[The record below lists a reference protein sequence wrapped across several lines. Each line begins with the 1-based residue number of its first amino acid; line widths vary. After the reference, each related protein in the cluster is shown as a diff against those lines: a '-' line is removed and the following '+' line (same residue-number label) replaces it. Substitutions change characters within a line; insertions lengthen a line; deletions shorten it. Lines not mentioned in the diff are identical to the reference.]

1 MKKLSTLTE
10 KISMMKGFAAIALIA
25 ATFYITAFTS
35 LAAEGTV
42 TAETVNIRKETS
54 TDSEVVGSTVKGK
67 KIDILEAVKDS
78 SGTVWYKVAV
88 SGGGYGYIRSDCV
101 STTET
106 ITVTENASASVT
118 DAGNT
123 EKPAD
128 TVPTSI
134 GEQQAVISAQTNVR
148 VRRGASTQ
156 HDTVTSLPNGT
167 PITLIGEANDSQGKK
182 WYQITCDYNGRKI
195 EGYVLASLT
204 SPPSGESSSE
214 GSSEGSQGGG
224 QEEGNPEGAE
234 EGGEN
239 PEQAPSEGAEGTPEE
254 GAGEAPPET
263 PQEEHK
269 DYEIV
274 YEQNESGEYEYFFN
288 NYIAG
293 NQQSVSNLLAVV
305 DANEKLQGQVK
316 NGKIIIIV
324 LAAVIVLL
332 FIVITV
338 LIFKVRDLSY
348 EYDEDEE
355 EEEEEEEEPVPVRKR
370 VKRRTE
376 EEEEPPVKKRVKKQ
390 IEEEES
396 APVRRKKP
404 AASRTEERPVRS
416 SKPRTK
422 EERELYAAEKK
433 EPAKKPVARKPQNFL
448 VDDDEFEFEFLNMDD
463 KDL

>member
-1 MKKLSTLTE
+1 ME
-10 KISMMKGFAAIALIA
+10 KISLIKGIA
-25 ATFYITAFTS
+25 AVAFMAVIFYMTAFTS

-78 SGTVWYKVAV
+78 SGTVWYKVAI

-106 ITVTENASASVT
+106 ITVSETSTITT
-118 DAGNT
+118 DAGT
-123 EKPAD
+123 TAKPAD

-148 VRRGASTQ
+148 VRTGASTQ

-204 SPPSGESSSE
+204 APSSGESTSE
-214 GSSEGSQGGG
+214 GTNEGSQEGG
-224 QEEGNPEGAE
+224 QTEGNPEGT

-239 PEQAPSEGAEGTPEE
+239 PEQTPEEGTEGTPEE
-254 GAGEAPPET
+254 SAGETPPEA

-305 DANEKLQGQVK
+305 ESNEKLQGQIK
-316 NGKIIIIV
+316 TGKIIIIV
-324 LAAVIVLL
+324 LAVVIVLL

-348 EYDEDEE
+348 EYDEDED
-355 EEEEEEEEPVPVRKR
+355 EEEEEEEPAPVKKR
-370 VKRRTE
+370 VRRRTE

-390 IEEEES
+390 AEEEDD

-404 AASRTEERPVRS
+404 AASGTAERPVRS
-416 SKPRTK
+416 GRPRAK
-422 EERELYAAEKK
+422 EEKELYAAEKK
-433 EPAKKPVARKPQNFL
+433 EPVKKPVARKPQNFL

>member
-1 MKKLSTLTE
+1 MKKLSILTE
-10 KISMMKGFAAIALIA
+10 KISLIKGLAALA
-25 ATFYITAFTS
+25 FITAVFYMTTFTS

-67 KIDILEAVKDS
+67 KIDILDAVKDS
-78 SGTVWYKVAV
+78 SGTVWYKVAI

-101 STTET
+101 STTDT
-106 ITVTENASASVT
+106 ISISENTSASVSAS

-123 EKPAD
+123 AKPAD
-128 TVPTSI
+128 TVPTAI
-134 GEQQAVISAQTNVR
+134 GEQPAVISAQTNVR

-167 PITLIGEANDSQGKK
+167 PVTLIGEAADNQGRK

-204 SPPSGESSSE
+204 EPSSGESAGE
-214 GSSEGSQGGG
+214 EAGGGSPEGG
-224 QEEGNPEGAE
+224 QEQGNPEGA

-239 PEQAPSEGAEGTPEE
+239 PEQAPAEGAEGTPEE
-254 GAGEAPPET
+254 GAGEEPVQE

-274 YEQNESGEYEYFFN
+274 YEAGEYYFN

-293 NQQSVSNLLAVV
+293 SQQSVSNLLAVV
-305 DANEKLQGQVK
+305 DTNEKLQGQIK
-316 NGKIIIIV
+316 NGKIIIII

-338 LIFKVRDLSY
+338 LIFKIRDLSY
-348 EYDEDEE
+348 EYEEDE
-355 EEEEEEEEPVPVRKR
+355 EEEEEEEEPVPVKKR
-370 VKRRTE
+370 VKRRVE
-376 EEEEPPVKKRVKKQ
+376 EEEEPPVRKRAKRQ
-390 IEEEES
+390 MEEED
-396 APVRRKKP
+396 APVRKKRTSS
-404 AASRTEERPVRS
+404 AATQERPAKSGRPRVRED
-416 SKPRTK
+416 K
-422 EERELYAAEKK
+422 ELYAAEQK
-433 EPAKKPVARKPQNFL
+433 EPVKRPVARRPQNFL

>member
-1 MKKLSTLTE
+1 MKKLSILTE
-10 KISMMKGFAAIALIA
+10 KISMMKGITAVAFIA
-25 ATFYITAFTS
+25 AAFYITAFTS

-106 ITVTENASASVT
+106 ITISENTSSTAS

-123 EKPAD
+123 TKPAD

-148 VRRGASTQ
+148 VRSGASTQ
-156 HDTVTSLPNGT
+156 HDTLTSLPNGT
-167 PITLIGEANDSQGKK
+167 PITLIGEANDNQGKK

-204 SPPSGESSSE
+204 APSSGESASE
-214 GSSEGSQGGG
+214 GSGDGSQEGGL
-224 QEEGNPEGAE
+224 EGENPEGAE
-234 EGGEN
+234 GGDN
-239 PEQAPSEGAEGTPEE
+239 PEQAPAEGVEGTPED
-254 GAGEAPPET
+254 GAGEAPEQAPV
-263 PQEEHK
+263 EEHK

-274 YEQNESGEYEYFFN
+274 YESGEYYFN

-293 NQQSVSNLLAVV
+293 TQQSVSNLLAV
-305 DANEKLQGQVK
+305 AESNEKLQGQVR
-316 NGKIIIIV
+316 NGKIIIII

-338 LIFKVRDLSY
+338 LIFKIRDLSY
-348 EYDEDEE
+348 EYDEEEEDEE
-355 EEEEEEEEPVPVRKR
+355 EEPAPVKKRVRRRMEDEDEEPVVR
-370 VKRRTE
+370 
-376 EEEEPPVKKRVKKQ
+376 KRVKKQ

-396 APVRRKKP
+396 APVRKKRP
-404 AASRTEERPVRS
+404 AARTEEHPVKSGKSRVRED
-416 SKPRTK
+416 K
-422 EERELYAAEKK
+422 ELYAAEKR
-433 EPAKKPVARKPQNFL
+433 EPAKKPVARRSQNFL

>member
-1 MKKLSTLTE
+1 MKKLSTRIK
-10 KISMMKGFAAIALIA
+10 KISLVRKAAAVA
-25 ATFYITAFTS
+25 FMAVVFYMTAFTS
-35 LAAEGTV
+35 MAAEGTI
-42 TAETVNIRKETS
+42 TAETANIRKETS

-78 SGTVWYKVAV
+78 SGTVWYKVAI
-88 SGGGYGYIRSDCV
+88 SGGGYGYIRSDCA
-101 STTET
+101 STTDT
-106 ITVTENASASVT
+106 ITVNENTSTLANNEGSTA
-118 DAGNT
+118 
-123 EKPAD
+123 KPAD

-148 VRRGASTQ
+148 VRTGASTQ

-167 PITLIGEANDSQGKK
+167 PVTLIGEANDNQGKK

-204 SPPSGESSSE
+204 APSSGESVSE
-214 GSSEGSQGGG
+214 GAGEGSQEGG
-224 QEEGNPEGAE
+224 QEEGNLEGT

-239 PEQAPSEGAEGTPEE
+239 PEQTPEE
-254 GAGEAPPET
+254 GGEGVPEESEGEAPPEA

-274 YEQNESGEYEYFFN
+274 YEQNEAGEYEYFFN

-305 DANEKLQGQVK
+305 EANEKLQGQIK

-348 EYDEDEE
+348 EYEEDEE
-355 EEEEEEEEPVPVRKR
+355 EEEEEEEEPVPVKKR

-390 IEEEES
+390 IEEEEA

-404 AASRTEERPVRS
+404 AASGTTERPVRS
-416 SKPRTK
+416 GRPRAK
-422 EERELYAAEKK
+422 EDRELYAAEKK
-433 EPAKKPVARKPQNFL
+433 EPAKKPVTRKPQNFL

>member
-1 MKKLSTLTE
+1 MKKLSTRTE
-10 KISMMKGFAAIALIA
+10 KISMMKGFAAVAFIAVV
-25 ATFYITAFTS
+25 FYITTFTS

-106 ITVTENASASVT
+106 ITISESTSSTAS

-123 EKPAD
+123 TKPAD

-148 VRRGASTQ
+148 VRSGASTQ
-156 HDTVTSLPNGT
+156 HDTITSLPNGT
-167 PITLIGEANDSQGKK
+167 PITLIGEANDNQGKK

-204 SPPSGESSSE
+204 APSSGESASE
-214 GSSEGSQGGG
+214 GSGSGSQEGG
-224 QEEGNPEGAE
+224 QEGENPEGAE
-234 EGGEN
+234 GGDN
-239 PEQAPSEGAEGTPEE
+239 PEQAPAEGVESMPED
-254 GAGEAPPET
+254 GAGEAPEQAPV
-263 PQEEHK
+263 EEHK

-274 YEQNESGEYEYFFN
+274 YESGEYYFN

-293 NQQSVSNLLAVV
+293 TQQSVSNLLAV
-305 DANEKLQGQVK
+305 AESNEKLQGQVR
-316 NGKIIIIV
+316 NGKIIIII

-338 LIFKVRDLSY
+338 LIFKIRDLSY
-348 EYDEDEE
+348 EYDDDEE
-355 EEEEEEEEPVPVRKR
+355 EEEEEEEPAPVKKRVRRRMEEEEEEPAVRKR
-370 VKRRTE
+370 VKKQAE
-376 EEEEPPVKKRVKKQ
+376 EEGP
-390 IEEEES
+390 
-396 APVRRKKP
+396 APVRKKRP
-404 AASRTEERPVRS
+404 AASRSEEHSVKSGKSRVRED
-416 SKPRTK
+416 K
-422 EERELYAAEKK
+422 ELYAAEKR
-433 EPAKKPVARKPQNFL
+433 EPAKKPVARRSQNFL